1 MPGAWR
7 SVLLIVS
14 ATIGAGLGV
23 GAMVGFPVAGLAL
36 ALATLLGYNLYRLL
50 DLERTLR
57 IRERVE
63 VPEGNGVWSRVL
75 AGVRYQ
81 QQRVR
86 RHKRRAREVM
96 REVRQSTNALPD
108 GVIVLTQDNEIQ
120 RYNAAARMLLGL
132 RRRRD
137 RGQRVDHLVRHP
149 DFVAYLSADDYALPV
164 TIPSPVRE
172 GGWLSLRLVP
182 YSEAGRLLTVRDI
195 SERTRLTRMRRDF
208 VANASHE
215 LRTPLTVISGYLDA
229 MRDDPEL
236 RGVWD
241 KPLDEMGQQADRMR
255 QMLDEL
261 LALSRLE
268 ASATAPADK
277 IVDMGGVIRECAALF
292 EDGDTAIEPEVVSG
306 ANVLGEYGEIVS
318 VVSNLLS
325 NAMRYGA
332 GDAPVIVRW
341 FNTETGAELV
351 VEDRGEGIA
360 PEDIPRLTER
370 FYRVNRGRGRDSG
383 GVGLGLA
390 IVKHALARHDAT
402 LKIDSTLGEGSAFRC
417 LFPTSRLAGPEALQ
431 AVGGER

>member
-7 SVLLIVS
+7 SVLLIVA
-14 ATIGAGLGV
+14 ATVGAGLGI
-23 GAMVGFPVAGLAL
+23 GAYLGFPAEGLAL

-50 DLERTLR
+50 ELERTLR
-57 IRERVE
+57 LRHRVE
-63 VPEGNGVWSRVL
+63 VPEGNGVWARVL

-108 GVIVLTQDNEIQ
+108 GVVVLSHDNEIQ
-120 RYNAAARMLLGL
+120 RYNAAARMMLGL

-137 RGQRVDHLVRHP
+137 RGQRIDHLVRHP
-149 DFVAYLSADDYALPV
+149 DFVAYLGADDYSLPV

-172 GGWLSLRLVP
+172 GGWISLRLVP
-182 YSEAGRLLTVRDI
+182 YSDEGRLLTVRDVT
-195 SERTRLTRMRRDF
+195 ERTRLTRMRRDF

-229 MRDDPEL
+229 MREDPDLADE
-236 RGVWD
+236 WD
-241 KPLDEMGQQADRMR
+241 KPLEEMGQQAQRMR

-268 ASATAPADK
+268 ASVSAPTDK
-277 IVDMGGVIRECAALF
+277 VVDMAGVIRECAALY
-292 EDGDTAIEPEVVSG
+292 EGEAARIVLDVSSTLSVV
-306 ANVLGEYGEIVS
+306 GEYGELVS
-318 VVSNLLS
+318 VVTNLVS
-325 NAMRYGA
+325 NALRYG
-332 GDAPVIVRW
+332 GSDGTVTIRW
-341 FNTETGAELV
+341 FDSKAGATLV
-351 VEDRGEGIA
+351 VEDEGEGIA

-390 IVKHALARHDAT
+390 IVKHALARHDAV
-402 LKIDSTLGEGSAFRC
+402 LRIESEFGVGSQFIC
-417 LFPTSRLAGPEALQ
+417 DFPRERLTGAEALK
-431 AVGGER
+431 AAGA

>member
-7 SVLLIVS
+7 SVLLIV
-14 ATIGAGLGV
+14 AGTMAAGLGV
-23 GAMVGFPVAGLAL
+23 GAIVGFPVEGLAI

-50 DLERTLR
+50 DLERSLR
-57 IRERVE
+57 LRERVE

-108 GVIVLTQDNEIQ
+108 GVIVLTQENEIQ
-120 RYNAAARMLLGL
+120 RYNAAARMMLGL

-149 DFVAYLSADDYALPV
+149 NFVTYLSADDYALPV
-164 TIPSPVRE
+164 TIPSPVRD

-182 YSEAGRLLTVRDI
+182 YSDEGRLLTVRDI
-195 SERTRLTRMRRDF
+195 TERTRLTRMRRDF

-229 MRDDPEL
+229 MRDDPDLAAE
-236 RGVWD
+236 WE
-241 KPLDEMGQQADRMR
+241 KPLEEMGQQANRMR

-277 IVDMGGVIRECAALF
+277 IVDMPGVIRECAALF
-292 EDGDTAIEPEVVSG
+292 EGEDMAVELEVSSH
-306 ANVLGEYGEIVS
+306 ANVLGEYGELIS

-325 NAMRYGA
+325 NAHRYGG
-332 GDAPVIVRW
+332 GDAPVVVRW

-390 IVKHALARHDAT
+390 IVKHALARHDAA

>member
-7 SVLLIVS
+7 SVLLIVA
-14 ATIGAGLGV
+14 ATIGTGLSI
-23 GAMVGFPVAGLAL
+23 GAFLGFPAVGVAL

-50 DLERTLR
+50 ELERTLR
-57 IRERVE
+57 LRHSVA
-63 VPEGNGVWSRVL
+63 VPEGNGVWARVL

-108 GVIVLTQDNEIQ
+108 GVVVLSHDNEIQ
-120 RYNAAARMLLGL
+120 RYNAAARMMLGL

-137 RGQRVDHLVRHP
+137 RGQRIDHLVRHP
-149 DFVAYLSADDYALPV
+149 DFVAYLGADDYALPV

-172 GGWLSLRLVP
+172 DGWISMRLVP
-182 YSEAGRLLTVRDI
+182 YSDEGRLLTVRDVT
-195 SERTRLTRMRRDF
+195 ERTRLTRMRRDF

-229 MRDDPEL
+229 MHEDPDLAEE
-236 RGVWD
+236 WD
-241 KPLDEMGQQADRMR
+241 KPLEEMGQQAQRMR

-268 ASATAPADK
+268 ASVSAPTDK
-277 IVDMGGVIRECAALF
+277 VVDMAAVIRECATLYEGEAARIAL
-292 EDGDTAIEPEVVSG
+292 DISSTLSVV
-306 ANVLGEYGEIVS
+306 GEYGELVS
-318 VVSNLLS
+318 VVTNLLS
-325 NAMRYGA
+325 NALRYG
-332 GDAPVIVRW
+332 GSEGTVTIRW
-341 FNTETGAELV
+341 FDSEAGATLT
-351 VEDRGEGIA
+351 VEDEGEGIA

-370 FYRVNRGRGRDSG
+370 FYRVNRGRSRDSG

-390 IVKHALARHDAT
+390 IVKHALARHDAVLRIESELGVGSQFFCDFPRERLT
-402 LKIDSTLGEGSAFRC
+402 GPQALKA
-417 LFPTSRLAGPEALQ
+417 AG
-431 AVGGER
+431 G

>member
-7 SVLLIVS
+7 SVVLIVLG
-14 ATIGAGLGV
+14 TIGAGLGV
-23 GAMVGFPVAGLAL
+23 GAIVGFPVEGLAL

-57 IRERVE
+57 RRERVE

-120 RYNAAARMLLGL
+120 RYNAAARMMLGL

-149 DFVAYLSADDYALPV
+149 DFVTYLAADDYTLPV

-182 YSEAGRLLTVRDI
+182 YSDEGRLLTVRDI
-195 SERTRLTRMRRDF
+195 TERTRLTRMRRDF

-215 LRTPLTVISGYLDA
+215 LRTPLTVIAGYLDA
-229 MRDDPEL
+229 MRDDPGLAGE
-236 RGVWD
+236 WE
-241 KPLDEMGQQADRMR
+241 KPLNEMGQQANRMR

-292 EDGDTAIEPEVVSG
+292 EGDATGIEVIVTSS

-325 NAMRYGA
+325 NAFRYGA
-332 GDAPVIVRW
+332 GDAPVTVRW
-341 FNTETGAELV
+341 FDTETGAELV
-351 VEDRGEGIA
+351 VEDCGEGIA
-360 PEDIPRLTER
+360 PEDLPRLTER

-390 IVKHALARHDAT
+390 IVKHALARHDAV

-417 LFPTSRLAGPEALQ
+417 RFPTSRLAGPEALQ